1 MATKIME
8 EMEEENELERLMKN
22 LSTSGDTTMALTKL
36 EKDLKESLA
45 RELTT
50 KDLIRL
56 KDIDENII
64 HFISYVRQTSLWYD
78 KKLSPQEI

>member
-1 MATKIME
+1 
-8 EMEEENELERLMKN
+8 MEEENELERLMKN